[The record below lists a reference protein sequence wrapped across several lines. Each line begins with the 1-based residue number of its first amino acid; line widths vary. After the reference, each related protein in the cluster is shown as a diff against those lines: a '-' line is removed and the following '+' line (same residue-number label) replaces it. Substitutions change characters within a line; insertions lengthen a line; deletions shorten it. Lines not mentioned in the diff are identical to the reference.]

1 MQQVSI
7 RSDKGSGILDTLKKD
22 LELSLWDYVE
32 NSLWSKIIPYR
43 KLPWY
48 GAEMQVTLSRILKY

>member
-1 MQQVSI
+1 MQETNTIDV
-7 RSDKGSGILDTLKKD
+7 KGTGVLDALKNE